1 MATIQQTGA
10 RPQRSLQVLPSRRGA
25 LSRCKAATNTPSPA
39 SKVYPKRLIEWLSD
53 NGAPQE
59 KAEIQTIVKEGTE
72 IDITV
77 ASQPISKGD
86 IALHIPEDLVV
97 TLDRIFDGDGP
108 LAELLTTN
116 KLSEIAV
123 LTLYLMYEKK
133 RGPESSWFPLIKEL
147 DRIGGRGPQGAKSPL
162 LWDAGQV
169 EDLLGGSPIV
179 AQIKERLKGI
189 RKEYEELDTVW
200 YLSGALFSNY
210 PFEVPT
216 EQFSVDRFIQAFTAV
231 QSSIVHLQG
240 VALSKRFALVP
251 MGPPLMQYSSTC
263 KALLQYN
270 ADNKQVQLVAD
281 RAYAV
286 GEQLQ
291 AWCGPQPNS
300 RLLLNYGIVD
310 DNNPYDKLPLGVV
323 IPSDD
328 PLYREKRNK
337 LAENE
342 LSTQQTFQMTRG
354 TDTPLPE
361 NVLPYLR
368 LVFASTTEELA
379 AVKFGKEGKPVS
391 DANEARVLAQL
402 AGYLQKRLAGYKTT
416 IQQDASTIANP
427 CSGARQTVAARLLRI
442 EKYIL
447 QGALEQVMAQSGA
460 AQAIAKGA
468 ATGSGGVKFI

>member
-1 MATIQQTGA
+1 
-10 RPQRSLQVLPSRRGA
+10 
-25 LSRCKAATNTPSPA
+25 
-39 SKVYPKRLIEWLSD
+39 
-53 NGAPQE
+53 
-59 KAEIQTIVKEGTE
+59 
-72 IDITV
+72 
-77 ASQPISKGD
+77 
-86 IALHIPEDLVV
+86 
-97 TLDRIFDGDGP
+97 
-108 LAELLTTN
+108 
-116 KLSEIAV
+116 
-123 LTLYLMYEKK
+123 MYEKK

-169 EDLLGGSPIV
+169 EDLLAGSPIV
-179 AQIKERLKGI
+179 GQIKERIRGI

-263 KALLQYN
+263 KGLLQYN
-270 ADNKQVQLVAD
+270 AEKKQVQLVAD
-281 RAYAV
+281 RNYNV

-337 LAENE
+337 LGENE

-354 TDTPLPE
+354 TDSPLPDT
-361 NVLPYLR
+361 VLPYLR
-368 LVFASTTEELA
+368 LTFATTKEEVQ
-379 AVKFGKEGKPVS
+379 AVTFGKDAKPVGE
-391 DANEARVLAQL
+391 ANEARVLAQL

-447 QGALEQVMAQSGA
+447 QGALEQVMAQPGA
-460 AQAIAKGA
+460 AEAIAKGA